1 MDAELKS
8 KLLELTI
15 GEVLSIINQ
24 PSKQVA
30 PSWSRYTIGKL
41 DAYLTPVTNSRGYAI
56 EYSLHLPDGILCNIK
71 EIDDVENC
79 IKEINAIIM
88 KYQK

>member
-15 GEVLSIINQ
+15 GEVLGIINQ
-24 PSKQVA
+24 PSKPVGT
-30 PSWSRYTIGKL
+30 SWSRYTIGKL
-41 DAYLTPVTNSRGYAI
+41 DAFFTPVTNSRGKVI
-56 EYSLHLPDGILCNIK
+56 EYSLHLPEGILCNIIK
-71 EIDDVENC
+71 IEDLENC
-79 IKEINAIIM
+79 IKEINAIIT